1 MRFSTV
7 FVATLASVVVAQDHG
22 AHGGSAAAAPAAAGL
37 APASSTPK
45 SSSPKGSY
53 GPPDDSY
60 DWSLDS
66 SSSSSSSSGNGPAKI
81 INDGQPQAPN
91 PSVVPT
97 SAYPA
102 APQNTV
108 STNTRTQS
116 KTKTR
121 TVDTYTSSARA
132 PPAVQTGAAVINS
145 VQAGA
150 GFSLVAF
157 LAALLA

>member
-22 AHGGSAAAAPAAAGL
+22 AHGGSAAAAPAAAGP

-60 DWSLDS
+60 DWSS
-66 SSSSSSSSGNGPAKI
+66 GSSSSSGNGPAKI
-81 INDGQPQAPN
+81 IDDGQPQAPN

-132 PPAVQTGAAVINS
+132 PPAVQTGAAVVNS